1 MVIGGEPV
9 LKRVQV
15 KLVVYFFIQKLEMP
29 VVDYVLNKGI
39 ELEKS
44 LVDYMKFERLFIYF
58 IENKSEEKNY
68 QKKVNY
74 TKSES
79 GFLE

>member
-1 MVIGGEPV
+1 MVIGCEPV

-15 KLVVYFFIQKLEMP
+15 KLVVNFFIQKLEML